1 MTLPRL
7 IINNAPFVTA
17 TLHLDGSVKNSLWLT
32 LVRLGSKVNGD
43 LKAFLLQSDQI
54 SEGEE
59 LMGGSL
65 TVMAFGVKNVNGTN
79 ILSSSAHSANHRKIT
94 RCRKDSACTKFFFYK
109 NAAKQSGPCDEVEN
123 SAGVEG
129 APFHLGPWSETRQ
142 LFCDD

>member
-1 MTLPRL
+1 MTSPRL

-17 TLHLDGSVKNSLWLT
+17 TLHLDGSVKNSVWLT
-32 LVRLGSKVNGD
+32 LVLLRSKVNGD

-54 SEGEE
+54 TVGKE

-65 TVMAFGVKNVNGTN
+65 TVMAFGGKNVNGTN

-94 RCRKDSACTKFFFYK
+94 RCRKDSAGKILFYK

-123 SAGVEG
+123 RAGVE
-129 APFHLGPWSETRQ
+129 AVPFHLGT
-142 LFCDD
+142 